1 MTRRWV
7 AGLAVGALLAGSA
20 IAVATAPDNDAVVA
34 PFLIA
39 GRIGEPMSGR
49 VLTVTVNS
57 VELADVLQ
65 VRYRDV
71 PDLETS
77 GVWVVVDAT
86 VTARLDTEVLSNSEL
101 DIGGVRYRVS
111 DALPAPTPLQL
122 SYGADVPQRSTLVFE
137 IPRSALE
144 AAGASRASVVFLHRT
159 DAQLDSVPVVVVD
172 LASLD
177 IQRSARIDEVW
188 VIDQ

>member
-172 LASLD
+172 LSSLD